1 MSCVV
6 VGSLTHL
13 VSVPGMARRTKIVA
27 TIGPASDSPE
37 SLTALIEAG
46 VDVVRLG
53 FAHGSP
59 DRHLETLRRVREAA
73 AACGRIVGALAD
85 LPGPKVRTGPFPEG
99 AGAFLDVG
107 HRVNLVPGEGASGTE
122 SISVDYP
129 SLLDDLASGDFVAL
143 GDGAVVL
150 GIESVSPAG
159 AFAVVHNGGWL
170 KGRPGVHLPAERLRV
185 SSPTAADLALL
196 AVVTEAGFDMVAIS
210 FVQTAGDILRARA
223 AAGPQCPMIVAKIE
237 TRAAVDN
244 LTEIIDVSD
253 AVMIARGDLGVECA
267 IEEVPHLQKHIIRTC
282 VAWGRPVIT
291 ATQMLESMVSAPTPT
306 RAEASD
312 IANAVFDGT
321 DALMLSAETAIG
333 HDPVG
338 AVRTMARI
346 ATRAEKEADYVQW
359 GGRLGKLQRLE
370 QLQGSLA
377 ISAAT
382 SMAAWQLAL
391 SVEAAAILC
400 CTRSG
405 ATARAIARF
414 RPFAP
419 LLGLSPVAST
429 ARQLTLTWGLLPLT
443 VPEQKSTDEI
453 VWFAVERAV
462 ALGLVH
468 QGETVV
474 VLAGNPADPDP
485 VSDDVRVVRV
495 R

>member
-1 MSCVV
+1 
-6 VGSLTHL
+6 
-13 VSVPGMARRTKIVA
+13 MATV
-27 TIGPASDSPE
+27 GPASDSPE
-37 SLTALIEAG
+37 ALAHLIDAG

-53 FAHGSP
+53 FAHGTTEQ
-59 DRHLETLRRVREAA
+59 HLRTLAAVREAA
-73 AACGRIVGALAD
+73 AACGRVVGVLAD
-85 LPGPKVRTGPFPEG
+85 LPGPKVRTGPFPDGEG
-99 AGAFLDVG
+99 ALLAVG
-107 HRVNLVPGEGASGTE
+107 HHVILVPGDGTSGTE
-122 SISVDYP
+122 SVSVDYP
-129 SLLDDLASGDFVAL
+129 ELLDDLGPGDRVAL

-150 GIESVSPAG
+150 GVESVTPAG
-159 AFAVVHNGGWL
+159 AIAVVQNGGWL
-170 KGRPGVHLPAERLRV
+170 KGRPGVHLPAGRIRV
-185 SSPTAADLALL
+185 STPTSADLDLL
-196 AVVTEAGFDMVAIS
+196 AIITAAGFDMVAIS
-210 FVQTAGDILRARA
+210 FVQTAGDIERARA
-223 AAGPQCPMIVAKIE
+223 AAGPQGPMIVAKIE

-244 LTEIIDVSD
+244 LTAIIDVTD
-253 AVMIARGDLGVECA
+253 AVMIARGDLGVECP

-291 ATQMLESMVSAPTPT
+291 ATQMLESMVYAPTPT

-333 HDPVG
+333 HDPVT

-370 QLQGSLA
+370 RLQGSLA

-391 SVEAAAILC
+391 SVEASALLC

-414 RPFAP
+414 RPTAP
-419 LLGLSPVAST
+419 LIGLCPLPAV
-429 ARQLTLTWGLLPLT
+429 ARQLTLTWGLLPIV
-443 VPEQKSTDEI
+443 VPLHGSTDDM
-453 VWFAVERAV
+453 VWFAVERV
-462 ALGLVH
+462 VKMGLVH

-474 VLAGNPADPDP
+474 VLAGDPADPDP

>member
-1 MSCVV
+1 M
-6 VGSLTHL
+6 
-13 VSVPGMARRTKIVA
+13 PRRTKIVA
-27 TIGPASDSPE
+27 TIGPASNSRE
-37 SLTALIEAG
+37 SLVALIDAG

-53 FAHGSP
+53 FAHGTVAQ
-59 DRHLETLRRVREAA
+59 HLETLGEVRAA
-73 AACGRIVGALAD
+73 AAECGRIVGILAD
-85 LPGPKVRTGPFPEG
+85 LPGPKVRTGPFPDG
-99 AGAFLDVG
+99 LGSLLGVG
-107 HRVNLVPGEGASGTE
+107 SRLTLVPGEGPSGTDT
-122 SISVDYP
+122 ISVDYP
-129 SLLDDLASGDFVAL
+129 SLLDDLGPGDRVSL

-150 GIESVSPAG
+150 GVEQVTPGG
-159 AFAVVHNGGWL
+159 AVALVHNGGWL
-170 KGRPGVHLPAERLRV
+170 KGRPGVHLPAERIRV
-185 SSPTAADLALL
+185 SSPTAADLDLL
-196 AVVTEAGFDMVAIS
+196 AAIAEASVDMVAIS
-210 FVQTAGDILRARA
+210 FVQTAADIQRARA
-223 AAGPQCPMIVAKIE
+223 AAGAGGPMIVAKIE
-237 TRAAVDN
+237 TRPAIDN
-244 LTEIIDVSD
+244 LTEIIDVAD
-253 AVMIARGDLGVECA
+253 AVMIARGDLGVEFP
-267 IEEVPHLQKHIIRTC
+267 IEEVPHLQKYIIRTC

-312 IANAVFDGT
+312 IANAVFDGA

-370 QLQGSLA
+370 QLPGSLA

-414 RPFAP
+414 RPTAP
-419 LLGLSPVAST
+419 LVALSPVPAT
-429 ARQLTLTWGLLPLT
+429 ARQLTLTWGLLPVT
-443 VPEQKSTDEI
+443 VPEHGTTDDI

-462 ALGLVH
+462 EMGLVH

-474 VLAGNPADPDP
+474 VLSGNPADPDP
-485 VSDDVRVVRV
+485 VSDDVRVVRI

>member
-1 MSCVV
+1 M
-6 VGSLTHL
+6 
-13 VSVPGMARRTKIVA
+13 PRRTKIVA
-27 TIGPASDSPE
+27 TIGPACDSRE
-37 SLTALIEAG
+37 ALVALIDAG

-53 FAHGSP
+53 FAHGSVAQ
-59 DRHLETLRRVREAA
+59 HLETLAKVRAA
-73 AACGRIVGALAD
+73 AADCGRIVGILAD
-85 LPGPKVRTGPFPEG
+85 LPGPKVRTGPFPIGSGSLLE
-99 AGAFLDVG
+99 VG
-107 HRVNLVPGEGASGTE
+107 HRVTLVPGEGPSGPDTV
-122 SISVDYP
+122 SVDYP
-129 SLLDDLASGDFVAL
+129 SLLDDLSPGDRVSL
-143 GDGAVVL
+143 GDGAVVI
-150 GIESVSPAG
+150 GVEQVTGSG
-159 AFAVVHNGGWL
+159 AIALVHNGGWL
-170 KGRPGVHLPAERLRV
+170 KGRPGVHLPAERMRV
-185 SSPTAADLALL
+185 SSPTAADLGLL
-196 AVVTEAGFDMVAIS
+196 AAIAESSVDMVAIS
-210 FVQTAGDILRARA
+210 FVQTASDIQRARD
-223 AAGPQCPMIVAKIE
+223 AAGAGGPMIVAKIE
-237 TRAAVDN
+237 TRPAIDN
-244 LTEIIDVSD
+244 LNEIIDAAD
-253 AVMIARGDLGVECA
+253 AVMIARGDLGVEFP

-291 ATQMLESMVSAPTPT
+291 ATQMLESMVYAPTPT

-312 IANAVFDGT
+312 IANAVFDGA

-370 QLQGSLA
+370 QLPGSLA

-414 RPFAP
+414 RPTAP
-419 LLGLSPVAST
+419 LVALSPVPAT
-429 ARQLTLTWGLLPLT
+429 ARQLTLTWGLLPVT
-443 VPEQKSTDEI
+443 VPEHGTTDEI

-462 ALGLVH
+462 EMGLVR

-474 VLAGNPADPDP
+474 VLSGNPADPDP

>member
-1 MSCVV
+1 M
-6 VGSLTHL
+6 G
-13 VSVPGMARRTKIVA
+13 RRTKIVA
-27 TIGPASDSPE
+27 TIGPACDSPE
-37 SLTALIEAG
+37 ALTALIDAG

-53 FAHGSP
+53 FAHGST
-59 DRHLETLRRVREAA
+59 DRHLETLAKVRSAA
-73 AACGRIVGALAD
+73 AACGRVVGVLAD
-85 LPGPKVRTGPFPEG
+85 LPGPKVRTGPFPDETG
-99 AGAFLDVG
+99 ALLVVG
-107 HRVNLVPGEGASGTE
+107 SRVRLVPGEDASGPDL
-122 SISVDYP
+122 ISVSYP
-129 SLLDDLASGDFVAL
+129 GLLEDLAPGDRVAL

-150 GIESVSPAG
+150 GIEEVGPAG
-159 AFAVVHNGGWL
+159 AVAVIHNGGWL
-170 KGRPGVHLPAERLRV
+170 KGRPGVHLPAARLRV
-185 SSPTAADLALL
+185 SSPTDADLDLL
-196 AVVTEAGFDMVAIS
+196 ATITGAGFDMVAIS
-210 FVQTAGDILRARA
+210 FVQTAADIERARV
-223 AAGPQCPMIVAKIE
+223 AAGPNGPMIVAKIE
-237 TRAAVDN
+237 TRAAIDN
-244 LTEIIDVSD
+244 LTGIIDAAD

-267 IEEVPHLQKHIIRTC
+267 IEEVPHLQKYIIRTC

-291 ATQMLESMVSAPTPT
+291 ATQMLESMVYAPTPT
-306 RAEASD
+306 RAEVSD

-333 HDPVG
+333 HDPTG
-338 AVRTMARI
+338 AVHTMARI
-346 ATRAEKEADYVQW
+346 ASRAELEADYVQW

-382 SMAAWQLAL
+382 CMAAWQLAL

-405 ATARAIARF
+405 STARTIARF
-414 RPFAP
+414 RPTAP
-419 LLGLSPVAST
+419 LLGLSPVDAT

-443 VPEQKSTDEI
+443 VPEQGSTDEI

-462 ALGLVH
+462 EIGLVRK
-468 QGETVV
+468 GETVV

>member
-1 MSCVV
+1 MS
-6 VGSLTHL
+6 
-13 VSVPGMARRTKIVA
+13 RRTKIVA
-27 TIGPASDSPE
+27 TVGPACDSPE
-37 SLTALIEAG
+37 ALASLMEAG

-53 FAHGSP
+53 FAHSTA
-59 DRHLETLRRVREAA
+59 DQHLQTLARVRAAA
-73 AACGRIVGALAD
+73 AACDRVVGILAD
-85 LPGPKVRTGPFPEG
+85 LPGPKVRTGPFPDGTG
-99 AGAFLDVG
+99 ALLAVG
-107 HRVNLVPGEGASGTE
+107 HRVTLVPGEGASDTE
-122 SISVDYP
+122 SVSVDYP
-129 SLLDDLASGDFVAL
+129 SLLEDLGPGDRVAL
-143 GDGAVVL
+143 GDGSVVL
-150 GIESVSPAG
+150 GVEEVTRAG
-159 AFAVVHNGGWL
+159 VVAMVHNGGWL
-170 KGRPGVHLPAERLRV
+170 KGRPGVHLPAERMRV
-185 SSPTAADLALL
+185 SSPTTADLDLL
-196 AVVTEAGFDMVAIS
+196 AAITEAGFDMVAIS
-210 FVQTAGDILRARA
+210 FVQTAGDIERARA
-223 AAGPQCPMIVAKIE
+223 AAGPHGPMIVAKIE
-237 TRAAVDN
+237 TRAAVEN
-244 LTEIIDVSD
+244 LTGIIDVAD

-291 ATQMLESMVSAPTPT
+291 ATQMLESMVYAPTPT

-312 IANAVFDGT
+312 IANAVFDGA

-346 ATRAEKEADYVQW
+346 ATRAEREADYVQW

-370 QLQGSLA
+370 QLPGSLA

-414 RPFAP
+414 RPTAP
-419 LLGLSPVAST
+419 LIGLCPVPAT
-429 ARQLTLTWGLLPLT
+429 ARQLTLTWGLLPVM
-443 VPEQKSTDEI
+443 VPEHGSTDDI
-453 VWFAVERAV
+453 VWLAVERV
-462 ALGLVH
+462 VEMGLVH